1 MGQLLLRGMI
11 AGLLASV
18 LAFGFA
24 RIVGEPPIDRAIALE
39 EALAA
44 SEPRH
49 SHDEATRAPTHSHSD
64 EDALVSR
71 AVQSGLG
78 LFVSVAVYGTA
89 LGGLFALVFA
99 FADGR
104 LLTLSPRATSLVL
117 ASIGFTVLYLLPG
130 LKYPA
135 NPPAVGQAESID
147 QRTLLFF
154 AMLAFSLAAL
164 AVAINGARRLAT
176 FAGAWNGTTA
186 GVAIYLL
193 LIALAA
199 YVLPAIN
206 EVPNA
211 FPAELLWDFRVA
223 AMGTQFVLWASIGL
237 LFGAFVESSRRK
249 AG

>member
-11 AGLLASV
+11 AGLLASL

-24 RIVGEPPIDRAIALE
+24 RIVGEPPIERAIALE
-39 EALAA
+39 ESSASAEAPHTHDDAA
-44 SEPRH
+44 GAH
-49 SHDEATRAPTHSHSD
+49 THSHND

-71 AVQSGLG
+71 DVQAGLG

-104 LLTLSPRATSLVL
+104 LFSLSPRAMALVL
-117 ASIGFTVLYLLPG
+117 AAMGFAVMYLVPG

-135 NPPAVGQAESID
+135 NPPAVGHADSID

-154 AMLAFSLAAL
+154 TMLVFSLAAL
-164 AVAINGARRLAT
+164 AVAITIGRRLAT
-176 FAGAWNGTTA
+176 FSGPWNGA
-186 GVAIYLL
+186 ISGGGIYLL
-193 LIALAA
+193 LIVLSSVAL
-199 YVLPAIN
+199 PSID

-211 FPAELLWDFRVA
+211 FPAELLWDFRIA
-223 AMGTQFVLWASIGL
+223 ALGTQGVLWASIGL
-237 LFGAFVESSRRK
+237 LFGALVEGTRRK
-249 AG
+249 AI